1 LSGGVVDLGGG
12 RHGGQTA
19 TAVTSMAVH
28 VVGKFTFVKIQ
39 FMVNKAQKLKQQ
51 ATWLE
56 SSMRFIN
63 GLKFS
68 KVTVTF
74 PRKCQTIVVRILSS
88 FLALLTLFFWFY
100 FRQIFFYFHYI
111 ITFLLS
117 SIFLDWRNKTLM
129 AAPPIIVKHIA
140 IVFQE
145 RYFKSITI
153 SKLG

>member
-56 SSMRFIN
+56 SSMRFIKWPKIFQSYGDVPAQMSDN
-63 GLKFS
+63 
-68 KVTVTF
+68 
-74 PRKCQTIVVRILSS
+74 SS
-88 FLALLTLFFWFY
+88 PNF
-100 FRQIFFYFHYI
+100 I
-111 ITFLLS
+111 LLS
-117 SIFLDWRNKTLM
+117 CTFN
-129 AAPPIIVKHIA
+129 
-140 IVFQE
+140 IVFLVLLFSTNFFLFSLH
-145 RYFKSITI
+145 YNLPPFFHFS
-153 SKLG
+153 